1 MNRKIQG
8 SIIDSIND
16 GGIAIYY
23 YIAIGIFNFPG
34 KKTRMYVFMIK
45 KLIYIIYFCMKR

>member
-23 YIAIGIFNFPG
+23 YIYSNWNLQFPW
-34 KKTRMYVFMIK
+34 KKNKDVCAYD
-45 KLIYIIYFCMKR
+45 